1 MMEKQL
7 EDMDQVLY
15 VQTYRKIS
23 EHRKIVF
30 LFPNSFSF
38 VFGVSLRKG

>member
-15 VQTYRKIS
+15 VQTYRKIL
-23 EHRKIVF
+23 HRN
-30 LFPNSFSF
+30 FPENRL
-38 VFGVSLRKG
+38 SLP